1 MRIARL
7 CLLLLLLL
15 IPLMGGQAGVVPLAV
30 FGVLAAFG
38 WVGWATEREASLP
51 VRFPLRWPLLALLV
65 VTIAAA
71 FTSVYKSASVLGIW
85 QAAVLAGAALLAAAM
100 PLDRRQLYLGALA
113 FCAGLLASIA
123 YGWYQLALWLL
134 GEHEFTW
141 RIMSTWENPNYYAA
155 FLVLCI
161 PLLFVFAR
169 RAPIARWAFLL
180 AGPLSFATLV
190 MTQSRG
196 AVLALLISLLVFL
209 PLWGWVEGRLSARAV
224 GLGAAG
230 FAILIGL
237 VLISPL
243 GKRVLDPAVRAKQLH
258 SQMFRV
264 YTWRGSL
271 DLLRD
276 YPALGAGPN
285 TFASVFGKYQ
295 QVGFTRNAHSIYLQS
310 ATETG
315 LPGLLALLW
324 LFGGVL
330 SIAWRSFRATGTEEE
345 RLSRRSL
352 AIALFAGVLG
362 LLLHGFLDSHWNYP
376 GIQLALLMMA
386 ALVWRLAE
394 PDAAV
399 KAAGRMRVLPAG
411 VMLLVAV
418 LLVPGAYAKIAA
430 DAARDLTA
438 EPGQEAEIHRERERL
453 YRQAVRL
460 APTNTA
466 YLREASFYVTPDEGK
481 KLLERAQRL
490 EPTNPANWLYLGKIE
505 LYLVDYPAALAAMQA
520 AEEKQPYFFDALFG
534 MAQASWEMGDAAGCR
549 KALRKIVSTQDG
561 PRDRFRPID
570 VPDTFYTQAWYAL
583 GYLELREGDH
593 AAAARSFANA
603 LESGK
608 RFNAQFADEAQAME
622 ELKEDNGYQIVQV
635 VTLWS
640 HRQLAEMADPAAAKE
655 HRTQAEALRES
666 AFSAVSPEQF
676 SDIPDTPFPSVP

>member
-7 CLLLLLLL
+7 CLLLMLLL
-15 IPLMGGQAGVVPLAV
+15 IPLLGGQAGVIPLAV

-38 WVGWATEREASLP
+38 WVGWATERDASLP
-51 VRFPLRWPLLALLV
+51 ARFPLRWPLLALLFI
-65 VTIAAA
+65 TIAAA

-85 QAAVLAGAALLAAAM
+85 QVAVLAGTALLAASV
-100 PLDRRQLYLGALA
+100 PLDRRQLYIGTLV

-123 YGWYQLALWLL
+123 YGWYQLAAWLL
-134 GEHEFTW
+134 GKHEFTW
-141 RIMSTWENPNYYAA
+141 RIMSTWDNPNYYAA

-161 PLLFVFAR
+161 PFLFILAR
-169 RAPIARWAFLL
+169 RAPLARWAFLL
-180 AGPLSFATLV
+180 AGLLSFATLV

-196 AVLALLISLLVFL
+196 GVLALLLCLLVFL

-237 VLISPL
+237 VLISPI

-258 SQMFRV
+258 SQLFRV

-276 YPALGAGPN
+276 YPLLGAGPN

-310 ATETG
+310 AAETG
-315 LPGLLALLW
+315 LPGLLVLLW

-330 SIAWRSFRATGTEEE
+330 AIAWRAFRITGVDEE

-352 AIALFAGVLG
+352 AIALSAGTLG
-362 LLLHGFLDSHWNYP
+362 LLLHGFLDSHWSYP
-376 GIQLALLMMA
+376 GIQLALLLMA
-386 ALVWRLAE
+386 MLVWRLAE
-394 PDAAV
+394 PRADV
-399 KAAGRMRVLPAG
+399 KAAGRARVLPAAA
-411 VMLLVAV
+411 MLLVAV

-430 DAARDLTA
+430 DAARDYTA
-438 EPGQEAEIHRERERL
+438 APGQETEVSRERARL
-453 YRQAVRL
+453 YLRAARL

-466 YLREASFYVTPDEGK
+466 YLREASFYLPPAEGE

-505 LYLVDYPAALAAMQA
+505 LYLGDYRAALAAMKT
-520 AEEKQPYFFDALFG
+520 AEEKQPFFFDALCG
-534 MAQASWEMGDAAGCR
+534 IARASWELDDAAGCR
-549 KALRKIVSTQDG
+549 AALKKIVATQDG
-561 PRDRFRPID
+561 PRDRFHPID

-583 GYLELREGDH
+583 AFLDLRYGDRS
-593 AAAARSFANA
+593 AAARSFQNA

-608 RFNAQFADEAQAME
+608 SYTAQFADEAMAVAQ
-622 ELKEDNGYQIVQV
+622 LKEDGGYGIVQV
-635 VTLWS
+635 VMLWS
-640 HRQLAEMADPAAAKE
+640 HRQLAELGDPAAE
-655 HRTQAEALRES
+655 DHLVQAEALRES
-666 AFSAVSPEQF
+666 AFSNVPPEHF
-676 SDIPDTPFPSVP
+676 ADIPDTPFPSVP